1 MCVSAC
7 ISVHAWCVLVH
18 SVFVLQKDLHSVRV
32 VRYYCYYHGEVQ
44 LCVVGGVFS
53 VEQHPNM
60 KSIIAAEVERLV
72 YRPNV
77 AQRAQ

>member
-1 MCVSAC
+1 ML
-7 ISVHAWCVLVH
+7 VL

-32 VRYYCYYHGEVQ
+32 VHYCCYYHGEVQ
-44 LCVVGGVFS
+44 LWVGFFS

-60 KSIIAAEVERLV
+60 KSIIATEVERLV